1 MKGSVWIRVMLWNQC
16 LHITVLNVK
25 LLTMRNY
32 KRERHGDLDT
42 FWGEE
47 GLHNCA
53 WFQLDW
59 TWRKHHCQITSDS
72 LNNFY
77 CVPFHELFTAYIS
90 DYYSLLLPAWKFV
103 QPPCGW
109 RCCVSTISE
118 HLKPEPPLRSPIK
131 CNFSQSNLP
140 GLCRDSSHPHEDD
153 TVSTLGLSQ
162 HVDA

>member
-47 GLHNCA
+47 GLHNCV

-103 QPPCGW
+103 QPPCAEGV
-109 RCCVSTISE
+109 VSAPYQSIW
-118 HLKPEPPLRSPIK
+118 
-131 CNFSQSNLP
+131 SQNLP
-140 GLCRDSSHPHEDD
+140 SGVLSNVISHSQIFLDSAGILLILMKMTLCQLWDYHSM
-153 TVSTLGLSQ
+153 
-162 HVDA
+162 